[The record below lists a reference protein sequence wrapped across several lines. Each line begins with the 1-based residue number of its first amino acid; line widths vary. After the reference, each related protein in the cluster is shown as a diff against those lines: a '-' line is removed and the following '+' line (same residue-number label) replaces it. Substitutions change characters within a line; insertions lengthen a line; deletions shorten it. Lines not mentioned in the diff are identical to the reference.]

1 MSKSESAFLS
11 DIQEVNLSYLML
23 AQRLLQENLPVG
35 MYRLGIDEDIAET
48 ILGLS
53 PAQIVRLASS
63 SSLLCNFR
71 LNDYQLLHTLSQ
83 DVLGGVLQEAHT
95 TILLTQR
102 ATVGVP
108 AEDA

>member
-1 MSKSESAFLS
+1 MSNSENQLLD
-11 DIQEVNLSYLML
+11 DIQEVNLSYLIL
-23 AQRLLQENLPVG
+23 AQRLLKENKNVG
-35 MYRLGIDEDIAET
+35 MYRLGISEDVAET
-48 ILGLS
+48 LMGLS

-63 SSLLCNFR
+63 SSLLCGFR

-102 ATVGVP
+102 ATAGVP